1 MSAPTP
7 VPRPRSSRV
16 PTPGSSRRPRQ
27 SQPPKRPVQ
36 QGSPSPSQNDEK
48 DGARE
53 RGAREYLSQNKKQE
67 KYFFGYWQEVAWL
80 VAWTLLGLL
89 LPLSIWLIWLIR

>member
-1 MSAPTP
+1 MSAATP

-16 PTPGSSRRPRQ
+16 PTTGPSHRPRQ
-27 SQPPKRPVQ
+27 PHPPKRPVQ
-36 QGSPSPSQNDEK
+36 QGSLSPSPSDEK
-48 DGARE
+48 DEARE
-53 RGAREYLSQNKKQE
+53 RGEREYLSQSKKQE

-89 LPLSIWLIWLIR
+89 LPLSIWLFWLLH